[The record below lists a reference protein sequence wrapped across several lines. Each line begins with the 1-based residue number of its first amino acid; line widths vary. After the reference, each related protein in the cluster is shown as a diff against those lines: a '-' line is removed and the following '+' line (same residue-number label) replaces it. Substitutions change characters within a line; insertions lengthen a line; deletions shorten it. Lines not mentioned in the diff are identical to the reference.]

1 MRAVVKCALTVAILF
16 VLFAFNQAGATPVAS
31 AFSIPRQSA
40 AADTTYLVQQGDTYY
55 SLSRRFSI
63 PLDSLQKWNG
73 TQLQMGQTLYLTNRK
88 AKAKT
93 TAAKPAATP
102 AAQASIASQQPKATV
117 QPSTAQPAQT
127 AVAKPN
133 PQAAKP
139 ATVKAEPQTA
149 RPATTPPAQSAKAVS
164 ATNATGPART
174 QVSTSAAASTLPT
187 LESKEKQRILVVPF
201 DPYLYF
207 SDADDEIARHSKIPR
222 QNVRHVFR
230 GRLNALLAPE
240 GYETINLL
248 GGVYRDSV
256 SELSTLYRSLS
267 YGYQDNKQSRYNHQP
282 AIKSKERENALDWV
296 KRKKN
301 DLNIK
306 GGQPATVPVAQDEN
320 KHFGVKVKDPKFFSH
335 FNGQYGIDYY
345 VFINQFEVKT
355 NYENCLD
362 RATWNYERDFLVH
375 YSIYNSQ
382 GELVS
387 GNKVK
392 VPYQSN
398 MNDVQ
403 RIVSDNMPNMA
414 KRVLADLP
422 QAQK

>member
-1 MRAVVKCALTVAILF
+1 MKAIVKSLLTIAILF

-31 AFSIPRQSA
+31 AFSISQQAST
-40 AADTTYLVQQGDTYY
+40 ADTTYLVQQGDTYY
-55 SLSRRFSI
+55 SLSRRFNI

-73 TQLQMGQTLYLTNRK
+73 TQLNMGQTLYLTNRR

-93 TAAKPAATP
+93 VAAKPAPASSQQSNAAKAPAPAVKTASTAANTPATP
-102 AAQASIASQQPKATV
+102 AKQPAAKAQATP
-117 QPSTAQPAQT
+117 QT
-127 AVAKPN
+127 
-133 PQAAKP
+133 QAAKS
-139 ATVKAEPQTA
+139 AA
-149 RPATTPPAQSAKAVS
+149 TPPVQSAR
-164 ATNATGPART
+164 ATGTANPTGPART
-174 QVSTSAAASTLPT
+174 QASTSASASTLPT
-187 LESKEKQRILVVPF
+187 LESKQKQRILVVPF

-230 GRLNALLAPE
+230 GRLNAMLAPE

-256 SELSTLYRSLS
+256 SELSTLYKSLS

-282 AIKSKERENALDWV
+282 TVKAKERENALDWV
-296 KRKKN
+296 KRQKEKV
-301 DLNIK
+301 NIR

-362 RATWNYERDFLVH
+362 RASWNYERDFLVH
-375 YSIYNSQ
+375 YSIYDSK

>member
-1 MRAVVKCALTVAILF
+1 MKAIVKSVLTIAILF

-31 AFSIPRQSA
+31 AFSIPQPSA
-40 AADTTYLVQQGDTYY
+40 IADTTYLVQQGDTYY
-55 SLSRRFSI
+55 SLSRRFNI

-73 TQLQMGQTLYLTNRK
+73 TQLNMGQTLYLTNRQ

-93 TAAKPAATP
+93 VAAKPASANSQQRNNANTSPPALKPANTAANTQATP
-102 AAQASIASQQPKATV
+102 AKQPVAKTQAAPPTQASRS
-117 QPSTAQPAQT
+117 
-127 AVAKPN
+127 
-133 PQAAKP
+133 AA
-139 ATVKAEPQTA
+139 
-149 RPATTPPAQSAKAVS
+149 TPPAQSAR
-164 ATNATGPART
+164 ATSTTNPTAPART
-174 QVSTSAAASTLPT
+174 QASTSASASKLPT

-222 QNVRHVFR
+222 QNVRYVFR
-230 GRLNALLAPE
+230 GRLNAMLAPE

-256 SELSTLYRSLS
+256 SELSSLYKSLS

-282 AIKSKERENALDWV
+282 AVKERENALDWV
-296 KRKKN
+296 KRQKEKV
-301 DLNIK
+301 NIR

-362 RATWNYERDFLVH
+362 RASWNYERDFLVH
-375 YSIYNSQ
+375 YSIYDSK

-414 KRVLADLP
+414 RRVLADLP

>member
-1 MRAVVKCALTVAILF
+1 MKAIVKSTLTVAILF
-16 VLFAFNQAGATPVAS
+16 VVFAFNQANAAPAAL
-31 AFSIPRQSA
+31 AFSIPITAAQS
-40 AADTTYLVQQGDTYY
+40 DTTYLVQQGDTYY
-55 SLSRRFSI
+55 SLSRRFNI

-73 TQLQMGQTLYLTNRK
+73 TQLQMGQTLYLSNRK
-88 AKAKT
+88 AKTKSV
-93 TAAKPAATP
+93 AAKPSPAATP
-102 AAQASIASQQPKATV
+102 QTKAPTAVANQQPKAAE
-117 QPSTAQPAQT
+117 PKPAAQPTQT
-127 AVAKPN
+127 ARSAATP
-133 PQAAKP
+133 PAQAAKP
-139 ATVKAEPQTA
+139 NT
-149 RPATTPPAQSAKAVS
+149 SGI
-164 ATNATGPART
+164 TGPAAS
-174 QVSTSAAASTLPT
+174 QQSTSAAASKLPT
-187 LESKEKQRILVVPF
+187 LESKQKQRILVVPF

-230 GRLNALLAPE
+230 GRLNALMAPE

-256 SELSTLYRSLS
+256 SELSTLYKSLS
-267 YGYQDNKQSRYNHQP
+267 YGYQDNKQSRYNQQP
-282 AIKSKERENALDWV
+282 VVKAKERENALDWV
-296 KRKKN
+296 KRKKD

-306 GGQPATVPVAQDEN
+306 GGQPATVPVAQDQS
-320 KHFGVKVKDPKFFSH
+320 KHFGVKVKDPKFFTH
-335 FNGQYGIDYY
+335 FNNQYGVDYY

-375 YSIYNSQ
+375 YSIYDSK

-403 RIVSDNMPNMA
+403 RIVSDNMPDMA
-414 KRVLADLP
+414 RRVLADLP

>member
-1 MRAVVKCALTVAILF
+1 MKTFVKYALATVALIF
-16 VLFAFNQAGATPVAS
+16 IFAFNQAGATPVAS
-31 AFSIPRQSA
+31 AFSFSQHKAVS
-40 AADTTYLVQQGDTYY
+40 DSVYVVQQGETYY
-55 SLSRRFSI
+55 SLSRRFNI

-73 TQLQMGQTLYLTNRK
+73 TKLQMGQKLYLTSRK
-88 AKAKT
+88 PQAKAVATKPAT
-93 TAAKPAATP
+93 ASKPVAAATTTKAATPATAKPATAAKPAA
-102 AAQASIASQQPKATV
+102 AMG
-117 QPSTAQPAQT
+117 
-127 AVAKPN
+127 
-133 PQAAKP
+133 
-139 ATVKAEPQTA
+139 
-149 RPATTPPAQSAKAVS
+149 
-164 ATNATGPART
+164 TGPART
-174 QVSTSAAASTLPT
+174 QESTSASASTLPS
-187 LESKEKQRILVVPF
+187 LESKVKQRILVVPF

-230 GRLNALLAPE
+230 GRLNAMLAPD

-256 SELSTLYRSLS
+256 SELSTLYKSLN

-282 AIKSKERENALDWV
+282 VVKAKERENALDWV
-296 KRKKN
+296 KRQKKN
-301 DLNIK
+301 LNIK
-306 GGQPATVPVAQDEN
+306 SGQLATVPVAQDEN
-320 KHFGVKVKDPKFFSH
+320 KHFGVQVKDPKFFTH
-335 FNGQYGIDYY
+335 FNNQYGIDYY

-362 RATWNYERDFLVH
+362 RASWNYERDFLVH
-375 YSIYNSQ
+375 YSIYDSK

-414 KRVLADLP
+414 KRVLSDLP

>member
-1 MRAVVKCALTVAILF
+1 MKAIVKYALALAAFCLFIAFTQAQAAPAAPALTIEPHAVATDS
-16 VLFAFNQAGATPVAS
+16 V
-31 AFSIPRQSA
+31 
-40 AADTTYLVQQGDTYY
+40 YMVQQGDTYY
-55 SLSRRFSI
+55 SLSRRFGI

-73 TQLQMGQTLYLTNRK
+73 TQLQMGQKLYLTRK
-88 AKAKT
+88 PSKAKT
-93 TAAKPAATP
+93 TAAAAPTAKPAAAKAATP
-102 AAQASIASQQPKATV
+102 AAVAT
-117 QPSTAQPAQT
+117 
-127 AVAKPN
+127 K
-133 PQAAKP
+133 
-139 ATVKAEPQTA
+139 
-149 RPATTPPAQSAKAVS
+149 PATTPPTTPPASAAKPTAAATAKPATAQ
-164 ATNATGPART
+164 ATPKPGSATGPARSSE
-174 QVSTSAAASTLPT
+174 STSAAASKLPT
-187 LESKEKQRILVVPF
+187 LESKVKQRILVVPF

-230 GRLNALLAPE
+230 GRLNALLAPQ

-256 SELSTLYRSLS
+256 SELSTLYKSLS
-267 YGYQDNKQSRYNHQP
+267 YGYRDNKQSRYNHQP
-282 AIKSKERENALDWV
+282 VVKSKERENALDWV
-296 KRKKN
+296 KRQKEKV
-301 DLNIK
+301 NIK
-306 GGQPATVPVAQDEN
+306 SGQPATVPVSQDEN
-320 KHFGVKVKDPKFFSH
+320 KHFGVQVKDPKFFTH
-335 FNGQYGIDYY
+335 FNNQYGIDYY

-375 YSIYNSQ
+375 YSIYDSN
-382 GELVS
+382 GELIS

-422 QAQK
+422 NTEK

>member
-31 AFSIPRQSA
+31 AFSIPGQSA

-73 TQLQMGQTLYLTNRK
+73 TQLQMGQTLYLTRRG
-88 AKAKT
+88 AKGNAVAAKT
-93 TAAKPAATP
+93 AAATGQQTSAAKTP
-102 AAQASIASQQPKATV
+102 AAVSKQPAGT
-117 QPSTAQPAQT
+117 TAQTPAKQT
-127 AVAKPN
+127 TPAK
-133 PQAAKP
+133 QP
-139 ATVKAEPQTA
+139 ATAKAEPQTA

-164 ATNATGPART
+164 ATNTTGPART

-282 AIKSKERENALDWV
+282 TIKSKERENALDWV

>member
-1 MRAVVKCALTVAILF
+1 MKAIVKSALTLVILF

-31 AFSIPRQSA
+31 AFSIPGYA
-40 AADTTYLVQQGDTYY
+40 IATDTTYLVQQGDTYY
-55 SLSRRFSI
+55 SLSRRFNI

-73 TQLQMGQTLYLTNRK
+73 KQLNMGQTLYLTNRK
-88 AKAKT
+88 TKAK
-93 TAAKPAATP
+93 
-102 AAQASIASQQPKATV
+102 SV
-117 QPSTAQPAQT
+117 
-127 AVAKPN
+127 
-133 PQAAKP
+133 AAKP
-139 ATVKAEPQTA
+139 ATATA
-149 RPATTPPAQSAKAVS
+149 QPGNTAKQAPTVATQPGSAAKTPATPAKQSAATTQGAPQNQPARQAATPPAQAARAAS
-164 ATNATGPART
+164 TNNPTGPART
-174 QVSTSAAASTLPT
+174 QASTSASASTLPT
-187 LESKEKQRILVVPF
+187 LESKVKQRILVVPF

-256 SELSTLYRSLS
+256 SELSTLYKSLS

-282 AIKSKERENALDWV
+282 TIKAKERENALDWV
-296 KRKKN
+296 KRQKEKV
-301 DLNIK
+301 NIK
-306 GGQPATVPVAQDEN
+306 GGQPATVPVAQDAS

-375 YSIYNSQ
+375 YSIYDSK

-414 KRVLADLP
+414 QRVLADLP

>member
-1 MRAVVKCALTVAILF
+1 MKAIVKSALTLAILF
-16 VLFAFNQAGATPVAS
+16 VLFAFNEAGATPVAS
-31 AFSIPRQSA
+31 AFSIPQQSTT
-40 AADTTYLVQQGDTYY
+40 AADSVYLVQQGDTYY
-55 SLSRRFSI
+55 SLSRRFGI

-73 TQLQMGQTLYLTNRK
+73 AQLQMGQTLYLTNRR
-88 AKAKT
+88 AKT
-93 TAAKPAATP
+93 K
-102 AAQASIASQQPKATV
+102 IV
-117 QPSTAQPAQT
+117 
-127 AVAKPN
+127 
-133 PQAAKP
+133 AAKP
-139 ATVKAEPQTA
+139 ATPAASTAKAAATPATAAAKPATSGAQTAPAQAA
-149 RPATTPPAQSAKAVS
+149 RPATATKPAAAMGS
-164 ATNATGPART
+164 TGPAST
-174 QVSTSAAASTLPT
+174 QQSTSAAASRLPT

-230 GRLNALLAPE
+230 GRLNAMLAPE

-256 SELSTLYRSLS
+256 SELSTLYKSLS
-267 YGYQDNKQSRYNHQP
+267 YSYQDNKHSRYNQQP
-282 AIKSKERENALDWV
+282 VVKAKERENALDWV
-296 KRKKN
+296 KRQKEN
-301 DLNIK
+301 LNIK
-306 GGQPATVPVAQDEN
+306 GGQPATVPVAQDET

-335 FNGQYGIDYY
+335 FNNQYGIDYY

-362 RATWNYERDFLVH
+362 RASWNYERDFLVH
-375 YSIYNSQ
+375 YSIYNSK

-414 KRVLADLP
+414 KRVLSDLP

>member
-1 MRAVVKCALTVAILF
+1 MKAIVKSVLTFAILF

-31 AFSIPRQSA
+31 AFSIPAQSA
-40 AADTTYLVQQGDTYY
+40 AADTVYLVQQGDTYY
-55 SLSRRFSI
+55 SLSRRFNI

-73 TQLQMGQTLYLTNRK
+73 TQLNMGQTLYLTRRG
-88 AKAKT
+88 AKG
-93 TAAKPAATP
+93 
-102 AAQASIASQQPKATV
+102 STV
-117 QPSTAQPAQT
+117 
-127 AVAKPN
+127 
-133 PQAAKP
+133 AAKP
-139 ATVKAEPQTA
+139 ATAAQQGNMAKATPTTA
-149 RPATTPPAQSAKAVS
+149 SQPTTPAKQPAITSQATPKTQATKPAAASPAQSTRTTSTA
-164 ATNATGPART
+164 NLTGPART
-174 QVSTSAAASTLPT
+174 QASTSASASTLPT
-187 LESKEKQRILVVPF
+187 LESKVKQRILVVPF

-256 SELSTLYRSLS
+256 SELSTLYKSLS

-282 AIKSKERENALDWV
+282 TVKAKERENALDWV
-296 KRKKN
+296 KRQKEKV
-301 DLNIK
+301 NIR

-320 KHFGVKVKDPKFFSH
+320 KHFGVKVKDPKFFTH

-362 RATWNYERDFLVH
+362 RASWNYERDFLVH
-375 YSIYNSQ
+375 YSIYNSN

-403 RIVSDNMPNMA
+403 RIVTDNMPNMA

>member
-1 MRAVVKCALTVAILF
+1 MKAIVTYALAIAAF
-16 VLFAFNQAGATPVAS
+16 CVFFAFNEAGATPVAS
-31 AFSIPRQSA
+31 AFSIPAQRA
-40 AADTTYLVQQGDTYY
+40 AADSTYLVQQGDTYY
-55 SLSRRFSI
+55 SLSRRFNI

-73 TQLQMGQTLYLTNRK
+73 TQLNMGQTLYLTNRK
-88 AKAKT
+88 AKAQTVAAKPAT
-93 TAAKPAATP
+93 SPAPAAKPAAATPAPKPTTTAAATPSPSAAKP
-102 AAQASIASQQPKATV
+102 AAQ
-117 QPSTAQPAQT
+117 TAQTVSPA
-127 AVAKPN
+127 P
-133 PQAAKP
+133 AAKP
-139 ATVKAEPQTA
+139 ATAAKP
-149 RPATTPPAQSAKAVS
+149 TT
-164 ATNATGPART
+164 TMGTGPART
-174 QVSTSAAASTLPT
+174 QESTSASASTLPT

-230 GRLNALLAPE
+230 GRLNAMLAPE

-256 SELSTLYRSLS
+256 SELSTLYKSLS

-282 AIKSKERENALDWV
+282 VVKAKERENALEWV
-296 KRKKN
+296 KRKKD

-362 RATWNYERDFLVH
+362 RASWNYERDFLVH
-375 YSIYNSQ
+375 YSIYDSK

-414 KRVLADLP
+414 KRVLSDLP

>member
-1 MRAVVKCALTVAILF
+1 MKAIVKSVLTIAILF

-31 AFSIPRQSA
+31 AFSIPQPSA
-40 AADTTYLVQQGDTYY
+40 IADTTYLVQQGDTYY
-55 SLSRRFSI
+55 SLSRRFNI
-63 PLDSLQKWNG
+63 PIDSLQKWNG
-73 TQLQMGQTLYLTNRK
+73 TQLNMGQTLYLTNPQ
-88 AKAKT
+88 AKVKT
-93 TAAKPAATP
+93 VAAKPASANSQQHNTANTPAPAVKPATTAANTPATP
-102 AAQASIASQQPKATV
+102 AKQPAAKTQAAPQTQASRS
-117 QPSTAQPAQT
+117 
-127 AVAKPN
+127 
-133 PQAAKP
+133 AA
-139 ATVKAEPQTA
+139 
-149 RPATTPPAQSAKAVS
+149 TPPAQSAR
-164 ATNATGPART
+164 ATSTTNPTAPART
-174 QVSTSAAASTLPT
+174 QASTSASASKLPT

-230 GRLNALLAPE
+230 GRLNAMLAPE

-256 SELSTLYRSLS
+256 SELSSLYKSLS

-282 AIKSKERENALDWV
+282 AVKERENALDWV
-296 KRKKN
+296 KRQKEKV
-301 DLNIK
+301 NIK

-362 RATWNYERDFLVH
+362 RASWNYERDFLVH
-375 YSIYNSQ
+375 YSIYDSK

-414 KRVLADLP
+414 RRVLADLP

>member
-1 MRAVVKCALTVAILF
+1 MRAVVKSALTVAILF

-31 AFSIPRQSA
+31 AFSIPTQSA
-40 AADTTYLVQQGDTYY
+40 AADTVYLVQQGDTYY

-88 AKAKT
+88 AKVKT
-93 TAAKPAATP
+93 TAAKSATPATQAKPQPSTASQQPKTTAQPNPPAAKPATAVQATPQAQAAKPAATP
-102 AAQASIASQQPKATV
+102 P
-117 QPSTAQPAQT
+117 AQPA
-127 AVAKPN
+127 K
-133 PQAAKP
+133 AASK
-139 ATVKAEPQTA
+139 
-149 RPATTPPAQSAKAVS
+149 
-164 ATNATGPART
+164 TNNLTGPART
-174 QVSTSAAASTLPT
+174 QASTSAAASTLPT
-187 LESKEKQRILVVPF
+187 LESKVKQRILVVPF

-256 SELSTLYRSLS
+256 SELSTLYKSLS

-282 AIKSKERENALDWV
+282 TVKERENALDWV

-301 DLNIK
+301 DLNIR

-398 MNDVQ
+398 LNDVQ

>member
-1 MRAVVKCALTVAILF
+1 SPMKAIVKYVLAIVAF
-16 VLFAFNQAGATPVAS
+16 CVFFAFNEAGATPVAS
-31 AFSIPRQSA
+31 AFSIPDRSL
-40 AADTTYLVQQGDTYY
+40 AADSVYLVQQGDTYY
-55 SLSRRFSI
+55 SLSRRFNI

-88 AKAKT
+88 GQAKATTAKSVISSS
-93 TAAKPAATP
+93 TAAKATAAAPKAATP
-102 AAQASIASQQPKATV
+102 TPATAK
-117 QPSTAQPAQT
+117 PTAQPAQT
-127 AVAKPN
+127 TSTPT
-133 PQAAKP
+133 AKP
-139 ATVKAEPQTA
+139 ATTA
-149 RPATTPPAQSAKAVS
+149 KS
-164 ATNATGPART
+164 ATALGTGPART
-174 QVSTSAAASTLPT
+174 QESTSASASTLPT
-187 LESKEKQRILVVPF
+187 LESKVKQRILVVPF

-230 GRLNALLAPE
+230 GRLNAMLAPE

-256 SELSTLYRSLS
+256 SELSTLYKSLS

-282 AIKSKERENALDWV
+282 TVKAEERENALDWV
-296 KRKKN
+296 KRQKKN
-301 DLNIK
+301 LNIK

-320 KHFGVKVKDPKFFSH
+320 KHFGVKVKDPKFFTH
-335 FNGQYGIDYY
+335 FNNQYGVDYY

-362 RATWNYERDFLVH
+362 RASWNYERDFLVH
-375 YSIYNSQ
+375 YSIYDSK
-382 GELVS
+382 GELIS

-414 KRVLADLP
+414 KRVLSDLP

>member
-1 MRAVVKCALTVAILF
+1 MKVIVKSALAVVVLF
-16 VLFAFNQAGATPVAS
+16 VLFAFNQASAAPAAL
-31 AFSIPRQSA
+31 AFSIPQPAVQS
-40 AADTTYLVQQGDTYY
+40 DTTYLVQQGDTYY
-55 SLSRRFSI
+55 SLSRRFNI

-88 AKAKT
+88 AKTKTVVAKPSPAAAQQAKAPAAVANQQPKAT
-93 TAAKPAATP
+93 EPKPAAQPTQMAKAAATPPAQAAKPAAG
-102 AAQASIASQQPKATV
+102 SL
-117 QPSTAQPAQT
+117 
-127 AVAKPN
+127 
-133 PQAAKP
+133 
-139 ATVKAEPQTA
+139 
-149 RPATTPPAQSAKAVS
+149 
-164 ATNATGPART
+164 TGPAPT
-174 QVSTSAAASTLPT
+174 QQSTSAAASSLPT
-187 LESKEKQRILVVPF
+187 LEGKQKQRVLVVPF

-230 GRLNALLAPE
+230 GRLNALMAPE

-256 SELSTLYRSLS
+256 SELSTLYKSLS
-267 YGYQDNKQSRYNHQP
+267 YGYQDNKQSRYNQQP
-282 AIKSKERENALDWV
+282 VVKAKERENALDWV
-296 KRKKN
+296 KRKKE

-306 GGQPATVPVAQDEN
+306 GGQPATVPVAQDQN
-320 KHFGVKVKDPKFFSH
+320 KHFGVKVKDPKFFTH
-335 FNGQYGIDYY
+335 FNNQYGVDYY

-375 YSIYNSQ
+375 YSIYDSK

-414 KRVLADLP
+414 RRVLADLP

>member
-1 MRAVVKCALTVAILF
+1 MRAVVKSALTVAILF

-31 AFSIPRQSA
+31 AFSIPVQSA
-40 AADTTYLVQQGDTYY
+40 VTDTTYLVQQGDTYY

-73 TQLQMGQTLYLTNRK
+73 TQLQMGQTLYLTRRGAKGNAVASKPASATGQQTSIVK
-88 AKAKT
+88 APVKAATQPVST
-93 TAAKPAATP
+93 TAQTPAKPAKQTTSA
-102 AAQASIASQQPKATV
+102 K
-117 QPSTAQPAQT
+117 QPAT
-127 AVAKPN
+127 A
-133 PQAAKP
+133 
-139 ATVKAEPQTA
+139 KAEPQVS
-149 RPATTPPAQSAKAVS
+149 RPAASPPAQSARAN
-164 ATNATGPART
+164 TTGPART
-174 QVSTSAAASTLPT
+174 QVSTSAAASMLPT
-187 LESKEKQRILVVPF
+187 LESKVKQRILVVPF

-256 SELSTLYRSLS
+256 SELSTLYKSLS

-282 AIKSKERENALDWV
+282 TIKAKERENALDWV

-301 DLNIK
+301 DLNIR

-403 RIVSDNMPNMA
+403 RIVTDNMPNMA

>member
-1 MRAVVKCALTVAILF
+1 MKAIVKYTLAIAALIVV
-16 VLFAFNQAGATPVAS
+16 FAFNQAGAAPVAS
-31 AFSIPRQSA
+31 AFSIPAQTA
-40 AADTTYLVQQGDTYY
+40 AADSVYLVQQGDTYY
-55 SLSRRFSI
+55 SLSRRFGI

-73 TQLQMGQTLYLTNRK
+73 TQLQMGQKLYLTRK
-88 AKAKT
+88 GAKAALASKAPAQAPKQAAAVTTAPPATASKPATATATHTPATASKPAT
-93 TAAKPAATP
+93 TAAAPSQTSRPAATP
-102 AAQASIASQQPKATV
+102 PK
-117 QPSTAQPAQT
+117 
-127 AVAKPN
+127 
-133 PQAAKP
+133 
-139 ATVKAEPQTA
+139 
-149 RPATTPPAQSAKAVS
+149 
-164 ATNATGPART
+164 TGPAVSTGTTART
-174 QVSTSAAASTLPT
+174 TQSTSATASKLPT

-256 SELSTLYRSLS
+256 SELSTLYKSLS
-267 YGYQDNKQSRYNHQP
+267 YGYQDNKQSRFNHQP
-282 AIKSKERENALDWV
+282 VVKAKERENALDWV
-296 KRKKN
+296 KRQKEKV
-301 DLNIK
+301 NIK
-306 GGQPATVPVAQDEN
+306 GGQPATVPVAQDAN

-375 YSIYNSQ
+375 YSIYDSK

-414 KRVLADLP
+414 RRVLADLP
-422 QAQK
+422 AGQK